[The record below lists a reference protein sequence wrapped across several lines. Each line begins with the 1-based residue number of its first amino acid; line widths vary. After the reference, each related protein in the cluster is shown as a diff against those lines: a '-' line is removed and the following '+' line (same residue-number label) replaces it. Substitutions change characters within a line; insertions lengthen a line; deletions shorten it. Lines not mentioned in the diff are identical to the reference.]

1 MLRWLPLF
9 VCLWACSDRATEPVP
24 LLVVAPLPG
33 PASQA
38 EVAREDALAAL
49 TTTLTAMGHTP
60 RVERVTPGDIEG
72 LLARTNPG
80 LAIVLDV
87 DALGFQVSAFVP
99 EAMTPFD
106 DRFAIDVSRVGRD
119 DNVLDGQPGSL
130 VVGLSLIH
138 I

>member
-72 LLARTNPG
+72 LPFVEALRQLRNELGRERTCAVHVTLVPYIAAAGELKTKPTQHSVRELAG
-80 LAIVLDV
+80 LGV
-87 DALGFQVSAFVP
+87 
-99 EAMTPFD
+99 
-106 DRFAIDVSRVGRD
+106 
-119 DNVLDGQPGSL
+119 QPDILLAESIA
-130 VVGLSLIH
+130 SDK
-138 I
+138 